1 MKKIFTLIAAAMM
14 AVGAN
19 AQIASYTLDLNKIYE
34 DAAEAKGDCANA
46 TLSGG
51 TKYLLNDAT
60 IVRDVFTLVSKK
72 DRTYRMDVIQTDEDK
87 NIVPVKYDDNYTAS
101 YRLEPN
107 GASNS
112 TGGRQMFL
120 EAGGPGKL
128 YIGAWSG
135 TAGRKMIVMS
145 ATDKESYN
153 NVANVSSTDFVHA
166 FTADESKATDEDGN
180 PHIFEIEIKS
190 AGLYCITQDAGIYFA
205 YVRYDQTSEGGGEEV
220 KDPTAAT
227 TWDFTAALSDADAEN
242 LAADAA
248 NWVFDDTEGCNYW
261 KNTALLT
268 ERNVYAALMAN
279 GAELELTKGLLF
291 TRDHADGLDADRI
304 RIKPGKFFAIN
315 GSKTTIKLGE
325 LVKDDEVKV
334 RFKASGD
341 SERALTPTNA
351 EVTDGELTTADVD
364 THEATLK
371 VIKNGVVGL
380 TTGNGFQFLAI
391 TINADLPE
399 VVEDGISMMAEKSI
413 SNGAIYN
420 LAGQQVSKAQKGVY
434 IIGGKKFVVK

>member
-1 MKKIFTLIAAAMM
+1 MLQANRLDRGFLKYQSEFEEAALRVLRSGWYILGQEVSRFEEEFASYCGSEYC
-14 AVGAN
+14 VGLASGLDALWLAFRVLGVGEGDEVIVQGN
-19 AQIASYTLDLNKIYE
+19 TYIASVMGISIN
-34 DAAEAKGDCANA
+34 NA
-46 TLSGG
+46 TP
-51 TKYLLNDAT
+51 
-60 IVRDVFTLVSKK
+60 VFVEP
-72 DRTYRMDVIQTDEDK
+72 DE
-87 NIVPVKYDDNYTAS
+87 YY
-101 YRLEPN
+101 
-107 GASNS
+107 
-112 TGGRQMFL
+112 
-120 EAGGPGKL
+120 
-128 YIGAWSG
+128 
-135 TAGRKMIVMS
+135 
-145 ATDKESYN
+145 
-153 NVANVSSTDFVHA
+153 
-166 FTADESKATDEDGN
+166 
-180 PHIFEIEIKS
+180 
-190 AGLYCITQDAGIYFA
+190 
-205 YVRYDQTSEGGGEEV
+205 
-220 KDPTAAT
+220 
-227 TWDFTAALSDADAEN
+227 
-242 LAADAA
+242 
-248 NWVFDDTEGCNYW
+248 
-261 KNTALLT
+261 
-268 ERNVYAALMAN
+268 
-279 GAELELTKGLLF
+279 
-291 TRDHADGLDADRI
+291 GLDADRI